1 MVYVYVIGFI
11 HTFMHSFD
19 AWIFTDSLNN
29 VKSATVTGCSVAPC
43 TLEKGKNATFKVV
56 FTAGKQF
63 VIFTDVRHEASHC
76 L

>member
-1 MVYVYVIGFI
+1 
-11 HTFMHSFD
+11 MHSFYNPND
-19 AWIFTDSLNN
+19 ALIFTDSLNN

-56 FTAGKQF
+56 FTAGKHF
-63 VIFTDVRHEASHC
+63 VIFPDVRHEASHC

>member
-1 MVYVYVIGFI
+1 
-11 HTFMHSFD
+11 MHSFLQSKRCFN
-19 AWIFTDSLNN
+19 FTDSLNN

-56 FTAGKQF
+56 FTAGKHF
-63 VIFTDVRHEASHC
+63 VIFLDVRHEASHC